1 MYGSGYTQD
10 IGADRMGSVSRRICP
25 SNFDRNFFS
34 YYNDVSRTKI
44 LDPPT
49 ERKLFM
55 RYKRHKDIKARD
67 QLLESCLRFV
77 VTLAKR
83 YSRNIDTLKELVSA
97 GNLGLMNAL
106 DRYDPERGTRFLSY
120 ATYWILLAIRNELY
134 SRPLVAMPL
143 WRRKAVRKLK
153 RAKSRA
159 EAENGEPATVDELS
173 REVDLSPLQLER
185 LKIEHFKFTP
195 IDEYFSALSRSEP
208 ADVTAIN
215 IQGKDIL
222 EDIIGALS
230 VKEQFV
236 LRAYYGLVTDR
247 MSLRQIADV
256 LGITSER
263 VRQIRMDALGRLRRC
278 LEYGLQVKKTQEVFA

>member
-1 MYGSGYTQD
+1 MAS
-10 IGADRMGSVSRRICP
+10 ASRRICP
-25 SNFDRNFFS
+25 SNFDRNFFR

-44 LDPPT
+44 LDPAT

-55 RYKRHKDIKARD
+55 RYKKHKDIEARD
-67 QLLESCLRFV
+67 RLLESCLRFV

-83 YSRNIDTLKELVSA
+83 YSRNIETLKELVSA
-97 GNLGLMNAL
+97 GNLGLMYAL

-120 ATYWILLAIRNELY
+120 ATYWILLSIRNELY
-134 SRPLVAMPL
+134 NRPLVAMPL
-143 WRRKAVRKLK
+143 WRQKAVRKLK
-153 RAKSRA
+153 QVKSRV
-159 EAENGEPATVDELS
+159 EAESGKAATVDALS
-173 REVDLSPLQLER
+173 QEVDLSPTQLER

-195 IDEYFSALSRSEP
+195 IDEYFSALSTAEP
-208 ADVTAIN
+208 ADESVIN
-215 IQGKDIL
+215 GQGREIL
-222 EDIIGALS
+222 EDLLRALS

-278 LEYGLQVKKTQEVFA
+278 LERGLRVKRTEEVFA

>member
-1 MYGSGYTQD
+1 
-10 IGADRMGSVSRRICP
+10 MGSVSRRICP
-25 SNFDRNFFS
+25 SNYDRIFFS

-44 LDPPT
+44 LDPST

-55 RYKRHKDIKARD
+55 RYKRHKDLKARD
-67 QLLESCLRFV
+67 RLLESCLRFV

-83 YSRNIDTLKELVSA
+83 YSRSIDTLKELVSA
-97 GNLGLMNAL
+97 GNLGLMHAL

-120 ATYWILLAIRNELY
+120 ATYWILLFVRNDLY
-134 SRPLVAMPL
+134 NRPLVAMPL
-143 WRRKAVRKLK
+143 WRQKAVRKLK
-153 RAKSRA
+153 HVKSRV
-159 EAENGEPATVDELS
+159 EAESGEPATVDELS
-173 REVDLSPLQLER
+173 REIDLSPLQLER

-195 IDEYFSALSRSEP
+195 IDEYFSALSQIEP
-208 ADVTAIN
+208 ADETAIN
-215 IQGKDIL
+215 EQGKDIL
-222 EDIIGALS
+222 EDLLSSLS

-263 VRQIRMDALGRLRRC
+263 VRQIRMAALGRLRRC
-278 LEYGLQVKKTQEVFA
+278 LEHGLQVRKTQEVFA